1 MHKHEHTS
9 NKEFTENYSKMIDE
23 KKFKLPLNK
32 YVKDIIFNYGK
43 TLNNESFIVDIENN
57 MDKKLFEEKD
67 WNYIITYNLS
77 NDPKLSDNLM
87 DHMIQY
93 RKVQEPQ
100 ANETIT
106 KGIASIEEGR
116 LWEGEKATKHLL
128 DGSLKMP
135 KVMKDMLQQ
144 KIKKTGIDFMKKN
157 NIEIISFLHSG

>member
-1 MHKHEHTS
+1 
-9 NKEFTENYSKMIDE
+9 
-23 KKFKLPLNK
+23 
-32 YVKDIIFNYGK
+32 
-43 TLNNESFIVDIENN
+43 